1 MELTMFN
8 SLWVIILRENE
19 EQKNTYPRYIYSY
32 SFLVIIFV
40 KSNFFNGFIFSDISL
55 PVLFSIEFSV
65 ILAKGH
71 IFLRNLR
78 SKIQTKGKSQFPKVV
93 WLWQKKGKRIVSRE
107 QLVNLGTF
115 HLALTTGF
123 LTLLWP

>member
-1 MELTMFN
+1 MSHYTAGKRRTKEHV
-8 SLWVIILRENE
+8 SQI
-19 EQKNTYPRYIYSY
+19 YI
-32 SFLVIIFV
+32 FIFFFGHYFCL
-40 KSNFFNGFIFSDISL
+40 SNFFNGFIFSDISL

-93 WLWQKKGKRIVSRE
+93 
-107 QLVNLGTF
+107 
-115 HLALTTGF
+115 
-123 LTLLWP
+123 